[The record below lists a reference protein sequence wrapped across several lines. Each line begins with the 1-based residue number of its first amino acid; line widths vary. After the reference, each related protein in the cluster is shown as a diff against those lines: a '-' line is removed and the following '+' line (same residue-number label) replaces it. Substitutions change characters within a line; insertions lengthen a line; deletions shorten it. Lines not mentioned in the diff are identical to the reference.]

1 MNSIEKSDLTQTLTK
16 RRNKMPK
23 VIYINRKD
31 SYGNFETV
39 DQFNNGRKYAK
50 EMLKEYRLSDSNG
63 YYYISQ
69 RCCKDWR

>member
-1 MNSIEKSDLTQTLTK
+1 
-16 RRNKMPK
+16 MPK

>member
-1 MNSIEKSDLTQTLTK
+1 
-16 RRNKMPK
+16 MPK

-39 DQFNNGRKYAK
+39 DQFNNGRKYAI
-50 EMLKEYRLSDSNG
+50 EMLKEYRLGDPSG